1 VDEKTQ
7 VQALDRTAPILPL
20 LPGTPQR
27 QTHDHTRYGTTNLYA
42 ALDVAGGKVI
52 SQLTA
57 RHRAIEF
64 KRFLGRIDKAV
75 PAELDVHVICD
86 NSSTH
91 KTPAIH
97 RWLLAHPR
105 VHLHFTPT
113 YSSWLNLVERWFA
126 ELTTKWLRRGSHRS
140 VAELTAS
147 IQSWIDTWNEDP
159 RPFVWTKTADEIL
172 DTIAHYCQRINDSRH

>member
-1 VDEKTQ
+1 M
-7 VQALDRTAPILPL
+7 AS
-20 LPGTPQR
+20 
-27 QTHDHTRYGTTNLYA
+27 
-42 ALDVAGGKVI
+42 GKVI

-64 KRFLGRIDKAV
+64 KRFLALVDAQV
-75 PAELDVHVICD
+75 PAGLDLHVICD

-91 KTPAIH
+91 KTPAIQ

-126 ELTTKWLRRGSHRS
+126 ELTTKWLRRGTHRS
-140 VAELTAS
+140 VAELTSS
-147 IQSWIDTWNEDP
+147 IQSWIEAWNQDP
-159 RPFVWTKTADEIL
+159 RPLVWHRTADEIL
-172 DTIAHYCQRINDSRH
+172 DTIATYCQRINDSAH